1 MDKSDIFVVSAGIKM
16 SERSFAEHRW
26 PIPTILLFLSL
37 IVGFLYLCQLF
48 EVKQDDAYIS
58 YRYAANFLNGN
69 GLVFNIGER
78 IEGYTNF
85 LWVIL
90 ISAVNL
96 FTGIK
101 FELIARILGLVS
113 GVSLFGFLF
122 LLIASYHKEGQW
134 QYFLSGSLLLLASPA
149 LPYWSTSGMESAA
162 FALVVLGALLA
173 EYRKPSLT
181 PWLLAIATLL
191 RPDGVVSLGAILLH
205 RLYRDRE
212 FPWRLLLLYGILLLP
227 YALFKLLYYGELL
240 PNSFYAKS
248 GVGLEYLASGLEYL
262 WFYFSTAGLYGLV
275 FLIPIAAAPFLW
287 KRYSLL
293 YIFIAVYLLY
303 IVWIGGDVLKV
314 YRFFV
319 PVLAPLSLLFGLGTK
334 ALVERATWRLKA
346 GEKLAMPITVVLLAG
361 LSGLSFYRGYSH
373 TVTYRHL
380 EKALVGK
387 MEYASIMLRRYMG
400 GDFTIAAST
409 IGMLGYALPGHRVID
424 MLGLT
429 DRHIARHPENIPG
442 LKSTWKERRF
452 NSRYLLEQSPD
463 FIFFSTEYKPSAPA
477 EQALFLHSEFRKN
490 YFPIGFPRENVMR
503 WVSIYKRWGVV
514 DMSRDTV
521 LPEVGF
527 PQNLKAGFDNYNGGE
542 FVDAIL
548 CFEQARQFLGKDYF
562 LLNYGIGR
570 AFYRLNYI
578 DSAKHYFYRAVSLN
592 EYDWHSHYFL
602 TRIALDQK
610 DTAVANYHALAI
622 ARLAP
627 WLLEEARRQGIGL
640 QEGLEE

>member
-1 MDKSDIFVVSAGIKM
+1 MSNKSSG
-16 SERSFAEHRW
+16 EHRW
-26 PIPTILLFLSL
+26 PTPTILLFLCL
-37 IVGFLYLCQLF
+37 IAGFLYLCHLL

-90 ISAVNL
+90 ISLINL
-96 FTGIK
+96 ITGVK
-101 FELIARILGLVS
+101 FELITGVLGLAC
-113 GVSLFGFLF
+113 GVSLFGLLF
-122 LLIASYHKEGQW
+122 LLIATHYQKGEW
-134 QYFLSGSLLLLASPA
+134 LCFLSGSLLLLASPA

-162 FALVVLGALLA
+162 FALATLGALLA

-191 RPDGVVSLGAILLH
+191 RPDGVVPLAAILLY
-205 RLYRDRE
+205 RLYRDRR
-212 FPWRLLLLYGILLLP
+212 FPWNLLLIYGVLLFP
-227 YALFKLLYYGELL
+227 YALFKLMYYGELL

-248 GVGLEYLASGLEYL
+248 GVGLEYIVSGLEYI
-262 WFYFSTAGLYGLV
+262 WFYCTTAGLYGLV

-287 KRYSLL
+287 RRYSLL
-293 YIFIAVYLLY
+293 YIFVAVYLLY

-319 PVLAPLSLLFGLGTK
+319 PLLASLSILFGLGSI
-334 ALVERATWRLKA
+334 ALAERAVRRWNWN
-346 GEKLAMPITVVLLAG
+346 EKLAMPLTAVLL
-361 LSGLSFYRGYSH
+361 LVISGLSFYRGYGH

-387 MEYASIMLRRYMG
+387 MEYASMMLRRYMG
-400 GDFTIAAST
+400 TDFTIAAST

-429 DRHIARHPENIPG
+429 DRHIARNPEHIPG
-442 LKSTWKERRF
+442 LQSTWKERRF

-503 WVSIYKRWGVV
+503 WVSLYRRWGKV
-514 DMSRDTV
+514 DMTRDTV

-527 PQNLKAGFDNYNGGE
+527 PQNLKAGFDNYNAGE

-548 CFEQARQFLGKDYF
+548 CFEQARQFLGQDYF

-578 DSAKHYFYRAVSLN
+578 DSARYYFNRAVSLN
-592 EYDWHSHYFL
+592 EYDWHSRYFL
-602 TRIALDQK
+602 TRIAIDQN
-610 DTAVANYHALAI
+610 DTAAANHHALAI